1 MRIIISPAKK
11 MRVDT
16 DTLGYQELPVF
27 IRHTEV
33 LLARLREH
41 SYEEARKLWN
51 CNDKIAACNYRRI
64 TEMDLYRNLT
74 PAIFS
79 YEGIQ
84 YSTGAGNWVC
94 MVCIEFK
101 N

>member
-11 MRVDT
+11 MRIDT
-16 DTLGYQELPVF
+16 DTLVFEALPQF
-27 IRHTEV
+27 MKDTEHLSK
-33 LLARLREH
+33 LLKKL
-41 SYEEARKLWN
+41 SYEEARELWK
-51 CNDKIAACNYRRI
+51 CNDKIATYNYQLLKK
-64 TEMDLYRNLT
+64 TDLYSNLT
-74 PAIFS
+74 PALLA